1 MICTNPSR
9 NKKKNTINNHKKGH
23 QQHENKGNLFR
34 ISNIAENV
42 VAHVRINGQILKDV
56 KSLRRVESDSS
67 VLCFSVPQDY
77 AWRAF
82 SPSISSGAMKIQRI
96 QI

>member
-56 KSLRRVESDSS
+56 KSLRRVGSDSS
-67 VLCFSVPQDY
+67 VLCF
-77 AWRAF
+77 F
-82 SPSISSGAMKIQRI
+82 GAARLRGGRSLRRSRLER
-96 QI
+96 